1 MLRHILKIFF
11 ITIILFNIGLSNND
25 KNTLLNLKVKIDNEF
40 RQTLDMD
47 PNLYKIWIGTKD
59 GSQELSEPIINSGK
73 SKTYIPGLP
82 GSAPLIE
89 EVYTS
94 NKVSEIFNYIVDIYI
109 DDEYN
114 QSFQINRIKGVILD
128 VWPAFGKGNRLE
140 ENVFIKVMSFQA
152 PIGSELEESEL
163 SKLEEKQ
170 RDLESSLSE
179 LESRYSELE
188 SVKSTLENEN
198 QELKMSNLES
208 DKALKMQIEDLK
220 IQINQE
226 KEEKR
231 SEQLEKKLEG
241 LVEQFNST
249 IIELEE
255 KNDVQIALEEQI
267 EMLEQSIDDK
277 EQNLQRSL
285 LEELQETI
293 SKQEESNKEQSTE
306 IDQMIAFRLEYL
318 ENQFKN
324 TQQFKDSLL
333 NKYGQK
339 LDNIYAPVDG
349 CMNPAATNYD
359 PRANRNDECGC
370 LFSEDSGY
378 FTRQGCKDPAAT
390 NFDCTA
396 TGACIDC
403 CKYVSLTDSTSMNST
418 QESSGAGW
426 VLWLAIGLLGLLI
439 VLSLIAIFTNKKKVI
454 YLKPKDKKSGKSKSS
469 NKEKDSDTTQEEQAV
484 QASAPATP
492 QAAPTAAP
500 IDEGVMQSE
509 IRTQRQSAVAMSAGQ
524 KEGATQ
530 IVKDWLEESK
540 NEENSEE

>member
-114 QSFQINRIKGVILD
+114 QPFQINRIKGVILD
-128 VWPAFGKGNRLE
+128 VWPAFGKGGRLE

-179 LESRYSELE
+179 LENRYSELE
-188 SVKSTLENEN
+188 SVKSNLENEN

-208 DKALKMQIEDLK
+208 DKALKAQIEELK

-241 LVEQFNST
+241 LVEQFNNT

-267 EMLEQSIDDK
+267 DMLEKSIDDK

-293 SKQEESNKEQSTE
+293 SKQEENNKEQSTE

-349 CMNPAATNYD
+349 CMNPAAINYD

-378 FTRQGCKDPAAT
+378 FTRQGC
-390 NFDCTA
+390 
-396 TGACIDC
+396 
-403 CKYVSLTDSTSMNST
+403 
-418 QESSGAGW
+418 
-426 VLWLAIGLLGLLI
+426 
-439 VLSLIAIFTNKKKVI
+439 
-454 YLKPKDKKSGKSKSS
+454 
-469 NKEKDSDTTQEEQAV
+469 
-484 QASAPATP
+484 
-492 QAAPTAAP
+492 
-500 IDEGVMQSE
+500 
-509 IRTQRQSAVAMSAGQ
+509 
-524 KEGATQ
+524 
-530 IVKDWLEESK
+530 
-540 NEENSEE
+540 

>member
-11 ITIILFNIGLSNND
+11 ITIILLNIGLSNSD

-59 GSQELSEPIINSGK
+59 GSQEISDTIIDSAK

-94 NKVSEIFNYIVDIYI
+94 NQISEIFNYIVDIYI

-114 QSFQINRIKGVILD
+114 QPFQINRIKGVILD
-128 VWPAFGKGNRLE
+128 VWPAFGKGDRLE
-140 ENVFIKVMSFQA
+140 QNVAIKVMSFQA
-152 PIGSELEESEL
+152 PLGSDLEESEL

-170 RDLESSLSE
+170 RDLESSLSQ
-179 LESRYSELE
+179 LESKYSELE
-188 SVKSTLENEN
+188 SVKGNLENEN

-208 DKALKMQIEDLK
+208 DKALKKQIEELK
-220 IQINQE
+220 TQINQE

-241 LVEQFNST
+241 LVEQFNNT

-277 EQNLQRSL
+277 EKNLQSSL
-285 LEELQETI
+285 LDELQETI
-293 SKQEESNKEQSTE
+293 LKQEESNKEQSTE

-349 CMNPAATNYD
+349 CMNPAAINYD
-359 PRANRNDECGC
+359 KRANRNDECGC
-370 LFSEDSGY
+370 LFSEDSGF
-378 FTRQGCKDPAAT
+378 FTRLGCKDPAAT

-396 TGACIDC
+396 TGACTDC
-403 CKYVSLTDSTSMNST
+403 CKYVSSVDSTSIGN
-418 QESSGAGW
+418 QESSSGSGW
-426 VLWLAIGLLGLLI
+426 VLWLAVGLLGLLV

-454 YLKPKDKKSGKSKSS
+454 YLKPKDKKSGKKS
-469 NKEKDSDTTQEEQAV
+469 NKEKGGEAQEEQTV
-484 QASAPATP
+484 QASSVVTQ

-500 IDEGVMQSE
+500 VDEGVMQSE